1 MAVFIPEEQTN
12 FPSVE
17 LADKD
22 GLLAMGGSLSFERL
36 MNAYK
41 NGIFP
46 WYNDGEPACWYSPD
60 PRFVLFPSNIK
71 ISHSMKGIFK
81 NSEFKFSV
89 DHDFTGVIKSC
100 RNAKRKDEP
109 GTWISDEIE
118 IAYINLFERGLAHSA
133 ETWKNNKL
141 IGGLYGVKLGSVFFG
156 ESMFASESNASK
168 FAFINYVKFLEKQGI
183 QLIDCQVYTA
193 HLESLG
199 AEFISRKE
207 FTVLLKKLIH

>member
-1 MAVFIPEEQTN
+1 MT

-17 LADKD
+17 QADAD
-22 GLLAMGGSLSFERL
+22 GLLAIGGSPSFERL
-36 MNAYK
+36 LNAYK

-46 WYNDGEPACWYSPD
+46 WYNEGEPSCWYSPD
-60 PRFVLFPSNIK
+60 PRFVLFPSRLK
-71 ISHSMKGIFK
+71 VSRSMKPLLKK
-81 NSEFKFSV
+81 NEFKFSI
-89 DHDFTGVIKSC
+89 DQDFAGVIKNC
-100 RNAKRKDEP
+100 REVKRNGEP

-118 IAYINLFERGLAHSA
+118 EAYINLFKKGLAHSG
-133 ETWKNNKL
+133 ETWKNNEL
-141 IGGLYGVKLGSVFFG
+141 IGGLYGVQLGSVFFG

-168 FAFINYVKFLEKQGI
+168 FAFINYVKFLENKGV

-207 FTVLLKKLIH
+207 FINLLKTLIG